1 MYCSSIFRSYC
12 LLLFFFVCLLVCGF
26 SYHLRS
32 FHSYENVTIA
42 DVGLKIFTY
51 SPHSWPLNSDGSL
64 AYHTYCDTGHPFI
77 CHLRGHVTL
86 TITAERL
93 AVKLSFYDLDLSRL
107 RLEHPTFR
115 QPGERSN
122 PLRQC
127 FAHMKATCKLKTL
140 RSTYDLFMLP
150 YQQPRAFLSRPNFV
164 AFNDKQ
170 CLLMTY
176 SKLNIPEGP
185 YTLLLLC
192 TFQ

>member
-1 MYCSSIFRSYC
+1 MVWKYISDVKIKKSQTIYVHALTISFLLWMYNDVLDTHMWARKLSNFFCFMYCSSIFRSYC

-115 QPGERSN
+115 
-122 PLRQC
+122 
-127 FAHMKATCKLKTL
+127 
-140 RSTYDLFMLP
+140 
-150 YQQPRAFLSRPNFV
+150 
-164 AFNDKQ
+164 
-170 CLLMTY
+170 
-176 SKLNIPEGP
+176 
-185 YTLLLLC
+185 
-192 TFQ
+192 